1 MEGNGE
7 GEEKELEMKEYERN
21 ERKRKKP
28 NMMKMK
34 EKMWHQRKSVG
45 PVQPLGLPDLH
56 GERLSIPRQ
65 QAAVAPEKRE
75 PCGRL
80 CAIQNQPK
88 SFCQQQLEP
97 IQQTI
102 SGNNSGE
109 KNWEN
114 KKNTPPHH
122 PPSTSFAPENDKF
135 SPINCF

>member
-1 MEGNGE
+1 
-7 GEEKELEMKEYERN
+7 
-21 ERKRKKP
+21 
-28 NMMKMK
+28 MKMK

-80 CAIQNQPK
+80 CAIQNPPK

-97 IQQTI
+97 ILQTI

-109 KNWEN
+109 KKGKI
-114 KKNTPPHH
+114 KKYA
-122 PPSTSFAPENDKF
+122 PSSPTVHKF
-135 SPINCF
+135 CTRERQIFSDQLLLAAAKKPRMEVGFSCLKT